1 MTISDAEQLGNLL
14 AAARAR
20 AGLSTPQLAALTG
33 VSQSN
38 IVRLEQ
44 GRIASPSA
52 ASLQRLGAALDVP
65 LHELYRLAGIP
76 LPGLQPYL
84 RASYGLSPEDAAR
97 AQAYI
102 ERLAERY
109 GADGS
114 GPAEGADE
122 APLDDN

>member
-1 MTISDAEQLGNLL
+1 MTVSDAEQLGRLL

-20 AGLSTPQLAALTG
+20 AGLSTPQLAAITG

-44 GRIASPSA
+44 GRIASPSGS
-52 ASLQRLGAALDVP
+52 SLQRLSTALDVP
-65 LHELYRLAGIP
+65 LHDLYQLAGIP

-84 RASYGLSPEDAAR
+84 RASYGLTPADAAR

-102 ERLAERY
+102 ERLAQGY
-109 GADGS
+109 GADGN
-114 GPAEGADE
+114 GPPDGADE
-122 APLDDN
+122 APLEDN